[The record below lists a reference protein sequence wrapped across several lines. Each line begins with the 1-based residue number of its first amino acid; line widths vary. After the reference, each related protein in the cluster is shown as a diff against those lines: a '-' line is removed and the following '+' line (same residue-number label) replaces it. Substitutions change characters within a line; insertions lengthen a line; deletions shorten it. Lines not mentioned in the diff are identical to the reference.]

1 MPRTT
6 LPWSSYKPK
15 AEKLFKE
22 GLKPAQI
29 KEQLGDPYWEGKP
42 WHIKSNGK
50 GGISRTTLK
59 ARQSGKANANAK
71 RNKNENLSPPINAD
85 ERNQNRRQNYKR
97 SSLRKQGKDVVIDHK
112 VDLKLLGET
121 VEGMSPENAKAHVK
135 KLERSYGPLGNRP
148 GNRQIIGA
156 KANELKRQ
164 QSAAVQN
171 ALKALDD
178 TKPFFAQGNAFKGGL
193 TAFRGT
199 VAGMLPEIL
208 ELVDQK
214 TNGAITNGINNG
226 VGFVKNRLKN
236 GVNSIVDAYAST
248 KPNKVDLTGS

>member
-15 AEKLFKE
+15 AEKLLKE

-59 ARQSGKANANAK
+59 ARQKGKAKANAK
-71 RNKNENLSPPINAD
+71 RNRNENLSPPIDAD
-85 ERNQNRRQNYKR
+85 ERNQNRRQNYRR

-121 VEGMSPENAKAHVK
+121 VEGMSPEDAKAHVK
-135 KLERSYGPLGNRP
+135 KLEKSYGPLGNRP

-164 QSAAVQN
+164 QSAAVQDK
-171 ALKALDD
+171 LKFMDDVDSALDQRNRFKSGR
-178 TKPFFAQGNAFKGGL
+178 TALRGFPGAFSNSESGSEIVDRVNNNQRL
-193 TAFRGT
+193 TGYAATLG
-199 VAGMLPEIL
+199 VPL
-208 ELVDQK
+208 EL
-214 TNGAITNGINNG
+214 
-226 VGFVKNRLKN
+226 F
-236 GVNSIVDAYAST
+236 
-248 KPNKVDLTGS
+248 